1 MIEDKTIN
9 LNELLHKLDKYN
21 NYDLISINKIKE
33 IINECDI
40 VNIQPTIRSVRSQIF
55 TKLP

>member
-1 MIEDKTIN
+1 MIEDKRIN

-21 NYDLISINKIKE
+21 DYDLISINKIKE

-40 VNIQPTIRSVRSQIF
+40 VSVQLTIRSARSQIF